1 MGAAPAQSGLTA
13 WVMANGQIIGFFAQ
27 ILFWAAVGFAA
38 VWAAATFNRF
48 VNFVTGAKADKA
60 AEKPAEKV
68 SVEEF
73 VE

>member
-13 WVMANGQIIGFFAQ
+13 WVMANGQVIGFFAQ
-27 ILFWAAVGFAA
+27 MLFWAAVAFAA

-48 VNFVTGAKADKA
+48 VNFATGATKAV
-60 AEKPAEKV
+60 EKSAEKV